1 MWPSGPI
8 AGSPHTA
15 ELLQFSSYLHFL
27 LQTWTLVPVEIS
39 GGPQS
44 AAAILGCAL
53 CSAYGKMDHVHLF
66 VLKVKVV
73 KDL

>member
-1 MWPSGPI
+1 M
-8 AGSPHTA
+8 AKSPHTA

-27 LQTWTLVPVEIS
+27 LQTWSLVPVKIS

-44 AAAILGCAL
+44 AAATLGCAL
-53 CSAYGKMDHVHLF
+53 CSACCKIGHMHLF